1 MNVDVIFDRRGLCP
15 YTDICESYATIMNSE
30 RWMRKALYRLSK
42 EGASS
47 LPRAEGGYTIQ
58 TLQDRLEHLRKVK
71 SRCNDYHGRC
81 LRFWQFE
88 KKREDNRSSSLVKR
102 HLERRET
109 PPTTPYQQPIPPS
122 QD

>member
-1 MNVDVIFDRRGLCP
+1 MNVDVIFERRGLCP

-30 RWMRKALYRLSK
+30 RWMRKALYRLRK

-47 LPRAEGGYTIQ
+47 LSRAEGGCTIQ

-71 SRCNDYHGRC
+71 RRCNDYHGRC

-88 KKREDNRSSSLVKR
+88 KKREDNKASSLVKK
-102 HLERRET
+102 HLEMRDA
-109 PPTTPYQQPIPPS
+109 PPIIPYQQPTPPS
-122 QD
+122 